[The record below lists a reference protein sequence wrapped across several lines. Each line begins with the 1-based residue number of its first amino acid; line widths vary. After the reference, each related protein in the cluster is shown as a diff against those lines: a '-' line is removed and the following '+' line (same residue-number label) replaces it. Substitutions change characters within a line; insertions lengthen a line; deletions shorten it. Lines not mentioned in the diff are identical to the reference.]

1 MALPPEAIVKSFA
14 ILRSLLNV
22 MKKELS
28 QTMRDRRMLA
38 TLIVSPVLQLLV
50 FGYAIDLEVDRIPTV
65 VCDQDA
71 TPRSRD
77 LAQAFFADRT
87 FLRTADVADPGAAQD
102 ALEGGGAAAAVIIP
116 RGFALRLARAD
127 APEVQV
133 LVDGTDATRAQV
145 AANAASQFLLVRG
158 IGTEPSVQPAVSGA
172 SLALRV
178 MYNERLKTPVYMLP
192 GVLATLLLNVTALV
206 TAMGLARERET
217 GTLEQVLVTP
227 IRPSVLLAGKCLPYV
242 LFGLVDILAILLLGN
257 LIFDVPF
264 RGSFWVVALG
274 SFLYL
279 FSTLGIGIFIASFSS
294 SQQQAMLGAFA
305 FMLPAM
311 LLSGFMSPIASMPAW
326 LRPFTMIIPVRH
338 YVEIMRD
345 CLLKGA
351 GIRDLAQQ
359 MTALTVLGIGILAVS
374 VVRFRKQLA

>member
-1 MALPPEAIVKSFA
+1 MKPLV
-14 ILRSLLNV
+14 ILQSLFNV

-28 QTMRDRRMLA
+28 QTMRDRRMLS
-38 TLIVSPVLQLLV
+38 TLIISPVLQLVV
-50 FGYAIDLEVDRIPTV
+50 FGYAIDLDVDRIPTV
-65 VCDQDA
+65 VCDQDG

-77 LAQAFFADRT
+77 LTEAFFADRT
-87 FLRTADVADPGAAQD
+87 FLHSADVADPDVAQR
-102 ALEGGGAAAAVIIP
+102 ALEAGDAAAAVIIP
-116 RGFALRLARAD
+116 RGFALRVARAD

-145 AANAASQFLLVRG
+145 AANAASQFLLVQG
-158 IGTEPSVQPAVSGA
+158 IGTEPSVEPAVAGA

-257 LIFDVPF
+257 VIFDVPF
-264 RGSFWVVALG
+264 RGSFGVIALG

-279 FSTLGIGIFIASFSS
+279 FSTLGIGIFIASFSA
-294 SQQQAMLGAFA
+294 SQQQAMLGAFG

-311 LLSGFMSPIASMPAW
+311 LLSGFMSPISSMPAW
-326 LRPFTMIIPVRH
+326 LRPFTMLIPMRH
-338 YVEIMRD
+338 YVEIMRG

-351 GIRDLAQQ
+351 GVHDLAQQ
-359 MTALTVLGIGILAVS
+359 LIALAVLGVGILAIS
-374 VVRFRKQLA
+374 VARFRKRLA

>member
-1 MALPPEAIVKSFA
+1 LKIVVTVQ
-14 ILRSLLNV
+14 SLLNV

-28 QTMRDRRMLA
+28 QTMRDRRILS
-38 TLIVSPVLQLLV
+38 TLIISPVLQLIV
-50 FGYAIDLEVDRIPTV
+50 FGYAIDLDVDRIPTV
-65 VCDQDA
+65 VCDQDR

-87 FLRTADVADPGAAQD
+87 FLRSAYVPDPGQAQD
-102 ALEGGGAAAAVIIP
+102 ALESGRAAAAVIIP
-116 RGFALRLARAD
+116 RGFALRVARAD
-127 APEVQV
+127 DAEVQV
-133 LVDGTDATRAQV
+133 IVDGTDSTRAQV
-145 AANAASQFLLVRG
+145 AANAASQFLLSRG
-158 IGTEPSVQPAVSGA
+158 IGTGPTVQPAVAGA

-227 IRPSVLLAGKCLPYV
+227 IRPSVLLAGKCLPYI

-257 LIFDVPF
+257 LIFEVPF
-264 RGSFWVVALG
+264 LGSFWVIGLG

-279 FSTLGIGIFIASFSS
+279 FSTLGIGIFIAAFSS
-294 SQQQAMLGAFA
+294 SQQQAMLGAFG

-311 LLSGFMSPIASMPAW
+311 LLSGFMSPISSMPTW
-326 LRPFTMIIPVRH
+326 LRPFTMLIPMRH
-338 YVEIMRD
+338 YIEIMRG

-351 GIRDLAQQ
+351 GIHDLGQQ
-359 MTALTVLGIGILAVS
+359 MIALTVLGFGILAIS
-374 VVRFRKQLA
+374 VARFRKRLV